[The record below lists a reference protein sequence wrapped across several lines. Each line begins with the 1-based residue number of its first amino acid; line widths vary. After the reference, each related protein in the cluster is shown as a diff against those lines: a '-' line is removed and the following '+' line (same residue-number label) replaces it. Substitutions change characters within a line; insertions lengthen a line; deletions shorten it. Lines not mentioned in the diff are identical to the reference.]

1 MNGHCSPEVVAIV
14 GPTASGKT
22 DLSVSLAEATGGEVI
37 NGDAFQVY
45 RGMDIGTA
53 KVTPEEMRGVPHH
66 LFDILGPGDEFS
78 VADYQRLVR
87 EKISEIRSRGRLPII
102 AGGTGLYVQSVLYDF
117 RFTEQKHDPELRRK
131 LELVLSEEGPAR
143 LHQLLMERDPV
154 SAEEIHPNN
163 TRRVMRA
170 LEIAAL
176 TGKTKK
182 EAEGMDAAAPLY
194 DHLLIGLALDRSILY
209 ERINRRVDLM
219 VEAGWIEEVRRLV
232 EAGFGESQSMKA
244 IGYREIEAYLKDET
258 NLEQALELTKRNT
271 RRYAKRQFT
280 YFRNKL
286 DVHWLDALEGTS
298 QNTQKILELMKDF
311 GPPGRNT

>member
-1 MNGHCSPEVVAIV
+1 MSGNGPEVVAIV

-45 RGMDIGTA
+45 RGLDIGTA
-53 KVTPEEMRGVPHH
+53 KIAPDEMRGVPHH

-87 EKISEIRSRGRLPII
+87 EKIAEIRSRGRLPII
-102 AGGTGLYVQSVLYDF
+102 TGGTGLYVQSVLYDY
-117 RFTEQKHDPELRRK
+117 RFTEQKEDPELRRS
-131 LELVLSEEGPAR
+131 LERMLREKGPEN
-143 LHQLLMERDPV
+143 LHDLLKKRDPV
-154 SAEEIHPNN
+154 SAAEIHPNN

-182 EAEGMDAAAPLY
+182 ETEGKDGAAPLY
-194 DHLLIGLALDRSILY
+194 NHLLVGLELDRSVLY

-219 VEAGWIEEVRRLV
+219 VEAGWIEEVRSLV
-232 EAGFGESQSMKA
+232 DAGFGENQSMKA
-244 IGYREIEAYLKDET
+244 IGYREIEAYLGGGVD
-258 NLEQALELTKRNT
+258 LEQALELIKRNT
-271 RRYAKRQFT
+271 RRFAKRQFT

-286 DVHWLDALEGTS
+286 DVHWLDALEGTR
-298 QNTQKILELMKDF
+298 QNTQKILGFMKDF
-311 GPPGRNT
+311 GPPERNT

>member
-1 MNGHCSPEVVAIV
+1 MSGNGPEVVAIV

-45 RGMDIGTA
+45 RGLDIGTA
-53 KVTPEEMRGVPHH
+53 KIAPDEMRGVPHH

-87 EKISEIRSRGRLPII
+87 EKIAEIRSRGRLPII
-102 AGGTGLYVQSVLYDF
+102 TGGTGLYVQSVLYDY
-117 RFTEQKHDPELRRK
+117 RFTEQKEDPELRRS
-131 LELVLSEEGPAR
+131 LERMLREKGPEN
-143 LHQLLMERDPV
+143 LHDMLKKRDPV
-154 SAEEIHPNN
+154 SAAEIHPNN

-182 EAEGMDAAAPLY
+182 ETEGKDGAAPLY
-194 DHLLIGLALDRSILY
+194 NHLLVGLELDRSVLF

-219 VEAGWIEEVRRLV
+219 VEAGWIEEVRSLV
-232 EAGFGESQSMKA
+232 DAGFGESQSMKA
-244 IGYREIEAYLKDET
+244 IGYREIEAYLGGGVD
-258 NLEQALELTKRNT
+258 LEQALELIKRNT

-286 DVHWLDALEGTS
+286 DVHWLDALEGTR
-298 QNTQKILELMKDF
+298 QNTQKILGFMKDF
-311 GPPGRNT
+311 GPPERNT

>member
-1 MNGHCSPEVVAIV
+1 MSGNGPEVVAIV

-45 RGMDIGTA
+45 RGLDIGTA
-53 KVTPEEMRGVPHH
+53 KIAPDEMRGVPHH

-87 EKISEIRSRGRLPII
+87 EKIAEIRSRGRLPII
-102 AGGTGLYVQSVLYDF
+102 TGGTGLYVQSVLYDY
-117 RFTEQKHDPELRRK
+117 RFTEQKEDPELRRS
-131 LELVLSEEGPAR
+131 LERMLREKGPEN
-143 LHQLLMERDPV
+143 LHDMLKKRDPV
-154 SAEEIHPNN
+154 SAAEIHPNN

-182 EAEGMDAAAPLY
+182 ETEGKDGAAPLY
-194 DHLLIGLALDRSILY
+194 NHLLVGLELDRSVLY

-219 VEAGWIEEVRRLV
+219 VEAGWIEEVRSLV
-232 EAGFGESQSMKA
+232 DAGFGESQSMKA
-244 IGYREIEAYLKDET
+244 IGYREIEAYLGGGVD
-258 NLEQALELTKRNT
+258 LEQALELIKRNT

-286 DVHWLDALEGTS
+286 DVHWLDALEGTR
-298 QNTQKILELMKDF
+298 QNTQKILGFMKDF
-311 GPPGRNT
+311 GPPERNT

>member
-1 MNGHCSPEVVAIV
+1 MNGEIRPEVIAIV

-45 RGMDIGTA
+45 RGLDIGTA
-53 KVTPEEMRGVPHH
+53 KITMEEMRGVPHH
-66 LFDILGPGDEFS
+66 LFDLLGPGDEFS

-102 AGGTGLYVQSVLYDF
+102 TGGTGLYVQSVLYDF
-117 RFTEQKHDPELRRK
+117 RFTEQKHDPGLRMD
-131 LELVLSEEGPAR
+131 LEQILREEGPAR
-143 LHQLLMERDPV
+143 LHQLLMEKDPV
-154 SAEEIHPNN
+154 SAAEIHPNN

-170 LEIAAL
+170 LEIASL

-182 EAEGMDAAAPLY
+182 EAEGMDGAGALY
-194 DHLLIGLALDRSILY
+194 DHLLVGLAMDRSVLY

-219 VEAGWIEEVRRLV
+219 VDAGWIGEVRRLV
-232 EAGFGESQSMKA
+232 DAGFGDSQSMKA
-244 IGYREIEAYLKDET
+244 IGYREIGSYLKGEMD
-258 NLEQALELTKRNT
+258 LEQALELTKRNT

-286 DVHWLDALEGTS
+286 DVHWLDALGGTR
-298 QNTQKILELMKDF
+298 QNTQKILALMKDF
-311 GPPGRNT
+311 GAPGRNT